1 MAEFRRFH
9 DNDRGQVTDKDRMED
24 EVGSEAAAAPRQ
36 HAGTMLAEARAAA
49 KLDLA
54 EVSAR
59 TRIPQRHLAAIE
71 AGDYARLPSRT
82 YAVGF
87 SRTYARLLGLD
98 ERAVTEQV
106 RIDLADDDRQGM
118 PVRLDRFE
126 PGDPAR
132 VPSRRLAWL
141 SALAVLLLVV
151 GAFTFYRT
159 YFSPGIGPASLIT
172 PSPAETVPVAAAA
185 RSPSAA
191 AAAAASPTATGPVV
205 FTSLADGTWVKFY
218 DGAGKRLFEGQM
230 ARGQTFV
237 VPTDAQQPQVWTGRP
252 NALAITIGGRAVPKL
267 ADEETTMRDVPVT
280 AAALLARS
288 AAPAPASPAPAGA
301 AAAAAT
307 PPPAARPAT

>member
-1 MAEFRRFH
+1 
-9 DNDRGQVTDKDRMED
+9 MED
-24 EVGSEAAAAPRQ
+24 EFGSEAPVAPRH
-36 HAGTMLAEARAAA
+36 HAGMMLAEARQAA

-71 AGDYARLPSRT
+71 AGDYGRLPSRT
-82 YAVGF
+82 YAMGF

-106 RIDLADDDRQGM
+106 RLDLADSDPQG
-118 PVRLDRFE
+118 PLRPDRFE

-141 SALAVLLLVV
+141 SALAVVMLAV

-159 YFSPGIGPASLIT
+159 YFSPGLGPAPLAT
-172 PSPAETVPVAAAA
+172 PTAA
-185 RSPSAA
+185 PTGPAA
-191 AAAAASPTATGPVV
+191 AAAPARGAAPAAAAPSGPVV

-230 ARGQTFV
+230 ARGQTYT
-237 VPTDAQQPQVWTGRP
+237 VPAEAQQPQVWTGRP
-252 NALAITIGGRAVPKL
+252 NMLAITIGGQPVPKL
-267 ADEETTMRDVPVT
+267 GESEIVMKDVPVT
-280 AAALLARS
+280 AAALLARPAA
-288 AAPAPASPAPAGA
+288 AAPAPVTTAAPA
-301 AAAAAT
+301 T
-307 PPPAARPAT
+307 